1 MCDRFRRRRLSA
13 FHQFQTFPSV
23 SETGSFVSKGL
34 KRAFLQDRLCGP
46 RLSMRQEFPTSLISE
61 LPSTSVR
68 PVSPPAPYIGGKRNL
83 SRRLCALTDAT
94 PHDTYVEPF
103 TGMGGVFLKRT
114 RQPRAEVINDIS
126 ADLTTLFRIL
136 QRHYFQFMDVL
147 KWQITSRAEFDRLR
161 AAAPETL
168 TDLERAAR
176 FLYLQRLSFGGKVD
190 GRNFGVK
197 REASARFDVTKLGPM
212 LDELHQR
219 LTGVVIER
227 LPYADLIRRYDA
239 PGTLFYLDPPYWGC
253 EGDYGPSVFERADF
267 ERLSDQL
274 AGIAGRFI
282 LTINATDGAREVFDR
297 FHVIAAET
305 TYTIGTASSGGGKR
319 VKELIIRN

>member
-1 MCDRFRRRRLSA
+1 MRHQNSA
-13 FHQFQTFPSV
+13 T
-23 SETGSFVSKGL
+23 L
-34 KRAFLQDRLCGP
+34 AA
-46 RLSMRQEFPTSLISE
+46 E
-61 LPSTSVR
+61 LPSEAVH

-83 SRRLCALTDAT
+83 SRRLCALIDAT

-103 TGMGGVFLKRT
+103 VGMGGVFLKRT

-126 ADLTTLFRIL
+126 ADVTTLFRVL
-136 QRHYFQFMDVL
+136 QRHYPQFVDVL

-176 FLYLQRLSFGGKVD
+176 F
-190 GRNFGVK
+190 
-197 REASARFDVTKLGPM
+197 DVSKLAPM

-239 PGTLFYLDPPYWGC
+239 PGTLFFLYPPYWGC
-253 EGDYGPSVFERADF
+253 EGDYGPGVFERADF
-267 ERLSDQL
+267 ERLADQL

-282 LTINATDGAREVFDR
+282 LTINATDGAREVFGR
-297 FHVIAAET
+297 FDVDKVDT
-305 TYTIGTASSGGGKR
+305 TYSIGASATGTAKA
-319 VKELIIRN
+319 VKEFIVRN